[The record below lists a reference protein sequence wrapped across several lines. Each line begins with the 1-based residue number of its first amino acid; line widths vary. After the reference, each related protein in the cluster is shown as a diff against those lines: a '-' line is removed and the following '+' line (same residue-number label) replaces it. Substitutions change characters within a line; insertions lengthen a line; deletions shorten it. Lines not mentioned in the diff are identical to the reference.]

1 MVSPQKKNFPYNS
14 QILGQNEIGES
25 EVSAM
30 QNQGNGQNMK
40 SRKQNP
46 APQTDPQGTQ
56 MENKKNQVKDKR
68 NKNERA

>member
-1 MVSPQKKNFPYNS
+1 MVSPQKKNFPYNL
-14 QILGQNEIGES
+14 QILGQNENGES

-30 QNQGNGQNMK
+30 QNQGNGQMK
-40 SRKQNP
+40 SRNQNP

>member
-1 MVSPQKKNFPYNS
+1 MVSPQKKNFPYNL

-40 SRKQNP
+40 SRNQNP
-46 APQTDPQGTQ
+46 APQGDPQATQ

>member
-1 MVSPQKKNFPYNS
+1 MVSLKKKNFPYNL
-14 QILGQNEIGES
+14 QILGQNENGES

-30 QNQGNGQNMK
+30 QNQGNGQMK
-40 SRKQNP
+40 SRNQNP
-46 APQTDPQGTQ
+46 APQGDPLATQ

>member
-1 MVSPQKKNFPYNS
+1 
-14 QILGQNEIGES
+14 
-25 EVSAM
+25 M

-40 SRKQNP
+40 SRNQNP
-46 APQTDPQGTQ
+46 APQADPQGTQ